1 MKSNN
6 KVKVLNNRAFTL
18 TELIAVI
25 VVLSLVITATV
36 AIFVNVR
43 KNVLKKEYDNLV
55 VYLETRAVEFANKTS
70 VTTISV
76 EDLIEEG
83 FIKPDDETDIYD
95 PRDNSSMNCYILK
108 MEYKNGEYIAKLS
121 SNLGQTEGKC
131 NKYNRTTLYD
141 ICKVINNKCVSINSN
156 WINDNITLGV
166 AYNNE
171 LLVGDNIEY
180 NWSTNTGFTSN
191 ENMVTTNVELVGNIN
206 YKCEVSRKDA
216 DGKDANGVATKN
228 IQIDKESP
236 VINEL
241 KMDTNWSVSKNIDVL
256 ASDGM
261 GSGIGGYAIAKVN
274 SECTNYAGDKNLK
287 VNENGTYKVCV
298 KDKVGNVS
306 VEKTIEVDKIDK
318 EAPSIVAKNAENEII
333 VGTDNE
339 VASTYFTVTYPAKSG
354 GTVTCNY
361 KRTGNLAIGDYTL
374 ECTVVG
380 GNGLTA
386 TASTKLSVIPDIPA
400 APVLTTK
407 LENAN
412 GADYNGTWTSKSIY
426 ISITPGRSVDLIER
440 YEYSLDNKTWTKP
453 NNLSLNGNQG
463 NFVYSS
469 EIDGIIY
476 VRGCNEKG
484 CGEASAGKT
493 LRIDKIS
500 PVIKAKNSSNNVQIE
515 ILQDT
520 SSFFTVTYSK
530 SGGSVSCN
538 PADTSGLALGTYT
551 VSCIATGGNGL
562 TASASTTLKIVPQI
576 PSAPTIITKYENAN
590 GNDYNGT
597 WTNKSIYIGITAGTT
612 KDVVSKYQY
621 KIGNGA
627 WTNISSLTMSE
638 NNGSFIYTSE
648 INNTIYVRACNDNN
662 CGEASAGKTL
672 KIDKTAPTC
681 KLSVTRSQVSF
692 SNKSSDVSSYGISKT
707 TTASYGSSTASMSTG
722 TFYGHVVD
730 AAGNTGRCSASIE
743 YTSSYEEPYSYS
755 YDCGSYEE
763 SCRYV
768 CYRYMTSTE
777 KKNGKCSGAATEG
790 AYDTC
795 WKWKN
800 SSSCTSDFP
809 YLDTSGT
816 DCSGS
821 SYVSKTCYDT
831 GYETVYYCSGG
842 YTKLNNSYC
851 YKLS

>member
-25 VVLSLVITATV
+25 VVLSLVITASV
-36 AIFVNVR
+36 AVFINVR
-43 KNVLKKEYDNLV
+43 KSVLEKEYSNLV

-76 EDLIEEG
+76 EDLIDEG

-141 ICKVINNKCVSINSN
+141 ICKVINNKCVNINSD

-180 NWSTNTGFTSN
+180 NWSTNTGFTSK
-191 ENMVTTNVELVGNIN
+191 ENLVTTNVELVGSIN

-216 DGKDANGVATKN
+216 DGKDANGIATKN
-228 IQIDKESP
+228 IQIDKEAP

-241 KMDTNWSVSKNIDVL
+241 KMDTNWGVRKNIEVI

-261 GSGIGGYAIAKVN
+261 GSGISGYAIAKVN
-274 SECTNYAGDKNLK
+274 SECTNYSEDKNLK
-287 VNENGTYKVCV
+287 VDANGTYKVCV

-306 VEKTIEVDKIDK
+306 VEKTIEVDKIDT

-333 VGTDNE
+333 VGTDYE
-339 VASTYFTVTYPAKSG
+339 VSSTYFIVTYPAKSG
-354 GTVTCNY
+354 GSVTCNY
-361 KRTGNLAIGDYTL
+361 ERTGTLAIGDYKL

-380 GNGLTA
+380 GNGIS
-386 TASTKLSVIPDIPA
+386 ASSTTKLSVIPDIPA
-400 APVLTTK
+400 APVIATK
-407 LENAN
+407 IENAN
-412 GADYNGTWTSKSIY
+412 GTNYNGTWTAKAIY
-426 ISITPGRSVDLIER
+426 IGITPGRNADLIER

-453 NNLSLNGNQG
+453 SNLSLNGNQG
-463 NFVYSS
+463 SFIYNSD
-469 EIDGIIY
+469 IDGKIY

-484 CGEASAGKT
+484 CGESSVGKT
-493 LRIDKIS
+493 LRIDKVS
-500 PVIKAKNSSNNVQIE
+500 PVVKAKKSLNNVQIE
-515 ILQDT
+515 TSQDT
-520 SSFFTVTYSK
+520 SLFFTVTYSK
-530 SGGSVSCN
+530 SGGKISCN
-538 PADTSGLALGTYT
+538 PANTSGLALGSYT
-551 VSCIATGGNGL
+551 VSCTATGGNGL
-562 TASASTTLKIVPQI
+562 TATATTTLKIIPQI
-576 PSAPTIITKYENAN
+576 PSVPTIVTKYENVN
-590 GNDYNGT
+590 GADYSGA
-597 WTNKSIYIGITAGTT
+597 WTNKSIYVGITAGTT

-627 WTNISSLTMSE
+627 WTNISSLTMSG
-638 NNGSFIYTSE
+638 NNGSFIYTGE

-662 CGEASAGKTL
+662 CGEASVGKTL

-681 KLSVTRSQVSF
+681 KLSVSRSKISF
-692 SNKSSDVSSYGISKT
+692 GSKSSDVSSYGIST
-707 TTASYGSSTASMSTG
+707 STTASYGSSTATTSTG

-730 AAGNTGRCSASIE
+730 AAGNTGRCSASITR
-743 YTSSYEEPYSYS
+743 TSSYEEPYTYE

-831 GYETVYYCSGG
+831 GYETVYYCSSG
-842 YTKLNNSYC
+842 YTKLNSNYC